1 MCIGRSYGQTLQVTP
16 GVPEAFT
23 HTVVVAV
30 AHLEP
35 ARLAVS
41 CAGALPSVVLTLP
54 RAPAAV
60 RARYP
65 AAALGDAELKPAHA
79 LAEAVA
85 ASRC

>member
-41 CAGALPSVVLTLP
+41 CAGALP